1 MFKTDDLSGKQQQCC
16 YLNTNEVDI
25 ATVLGK
31 LEERFFQ
38 GEIVW
43 VTFHFPSNMLHL
55 PTYNDFHRSD
65 ETFSNGFFFFL
76 VVFLLSSGFFIHSLT
91 KPHPVK
97 LSFVQFPVYWLIKLT
112 RTNLANI
119 YKPVGATNIARRFP
133 KPSPT

>member
-1 MFKTDDLSGKQQQCC
+1 MLLFKYERSGHCYGTRQTWRKILPRWNSMGYVPFPKQHASF
-16 YLNTNEVDI
+16 TNVQW
-25 ATVLGK
+25 LPSF
-31 LEERFFQ
+31 RWNFFQ
-38 GEIVW
+38 
-43 VTFHFPSNMLHL
+43 
-55 PTYNDFHRSD
+55 R
-65 ETFSNGFFFFL
+65 FFFFL

-133 KPSPT
+133 KPSPTWNAKGEGLVRE